1 MGCNQS
7 TEIHKTKDIVTISG
21 KNPLNTLD
29 DYNEILL
36 LTQIARR
43 RFQKF
48 NSIKYIESIKIVR
61 LISPPRDANFPH

>member
-36 LTQIARR
+36 LTQIVIGICCCADPALVG
-43 RFQKF
+43 KA
-48 NSIKYIESIKIVR
+48 K
-61 LISPPRDANFPH
+61 